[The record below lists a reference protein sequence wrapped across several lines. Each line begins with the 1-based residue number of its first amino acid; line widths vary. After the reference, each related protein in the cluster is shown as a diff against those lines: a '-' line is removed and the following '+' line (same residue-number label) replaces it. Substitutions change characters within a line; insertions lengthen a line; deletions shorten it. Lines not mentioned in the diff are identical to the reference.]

1 MTFNRFRIDSPWQQF
16 QDVDIEFHDRLT
28 VLTGANGS
36 GKTTILNILAKHNGW
51 DYNSLATPRKNKISR
66 AWDWAVSLFVNNQS
80 NTSQTIGY
88 IEYSSNVKSSLVVPQ
103 QNSAQYQVQIQN
115 QQAVESFFIP
125 SHRSVFRYQAL
136 ANIPTQGTIDKKQ
149 AFQKV
154 ANSNRGRYFGGQ
166 DQSSSFYM
174 KETLVSWNIFGRGNA
189 DMEANEKLLDHYKG
203 FEDILRIVLPREL
216 GFKKF
221 VIRNFEVVLEC
232 DSGDFVIDAASGGIS
247 AIIDIAWQIYMYS
260 TEKNSNFTVL
270 IDEIENHLHPT
281 IQRRLLPDFVS
292 AFPNIRFIVSTHSPL
307 IVGSVKDSR
316 VYVLK
321 NNENKKIISLRLDL
335 VKEAKTAAEILD
347 EVLGVSFTMPI
358 WAEEKLKE
366 IVTKYSNSDV
376 TKQSFKDMRSELVD
390 AGLEKLMPKAIGDI
404 VDKENEKNK

>member
-1 MTFNRFRIDSPWQQF
+1 MTFKKIRIDSPWQQF
-16 QDVDIEFHDRLT
+16 KDVDIEFHDRLT

-36 GKTTILNILAKHNGW
+36 GKTTLLNILAKHYGW
-51 DYNSLATPRKNKISR
+51 DYNSLATPKKNKVSR
-66 AWDWAVSLFVNNQS
+66 AWDWAVNMFINDQS
-80 NTSQTIGY
+80 NSSQTIGY
-88 IEYSSNVKSSLVVPQ
+88 IEYTDNLKSSLVIPQ
-103 QNSAQYQVQIQN
+103 QNSAQYQIQIQN
-115 QQAVESFFIP
+115 QQAVECFFIP
-125 SHRSVFRYQAL
+125 SHRSVFRYQPL
-136 ANIPTQGTIDKKQ
+136 ANIPTQGTIDKRQ

-154 ANSNRGRYFGGQ
+154 ANSNKGRYFGGQ

-174 KETLVSWNIFGRGNA
+174 KETLVSWNIFGRGNE
-189 DMEANEKLLDHYKG
+189 DMEANEQLFEYYKG
-203 FEDILRIVLPREL
+203 FEEILKVVVPKEL

-232 DSGDFVIDAASGGIS
+232 DSGDFVIDASSGGIS
-247 AIIDIAWQIYMYS
+247 AIIDIAWQIFMYA
-260 TEKNSNFTVL
+260 TEKNSDFTVL

-281 IQRRLLPDFVS
+281 IQRRLLPDFVK
-292 AFPNIRFIVSTHSPL
+292 AFPKVRFIVSTHSPL

-316 VYVLK
+316 VYVLR
-321 NNENKKIISLRLDL
+321 NDENKKIVSLRLDL

-358 WAEEKLKE
+358 WAEEKLNQ
-366 IVTKYSNSDV
+366 IVTKYSNTDV
-376 TKQSFKDMRSELVD
+376 NKQTFKDMRTELVD

>member
-16 QDVDIEFHDRLT
+16 QDIDIEFHDRLT

-36 GKTTILNILAKHNGW
+36 GKTTILNILAKHCGW
-51 DYNSLATPRKNKISR
+51 DYNSLATPKKNKISR
-66 AWDWAVSLFVNNQS
+66 VWDWAVSLVVNDQS

-88 IEYSSNVKSSLVVPQ
+88 IEYSDKVKTSLVVPQ
-103 QNSAQYQVQIQN
+103 QNSAQYQVQIKT
-115 QQAVESFFIP
+115 QQVVESFFIP
-125 SHRSVFRYQAL
+125 SHRSVFRYQPL
-136 ANIPTQGTIDKKQ
+136 TNIPTQGTIDKMQ
-149 AFQKV
+149 AFQKI

-174 KETLVSWNIFGRGNA
+174 KETLVSWNIFGRGNI
-189 DMEANEKLLDHYKG
+189 DMEANETLLENYEG
-203 FEDILRIVLPREL
+203 FEGVLRIILPKEL

-247 AIIDIAWQIYMYS
+247 AIIDIAWQIYMYT
-260 TEKNSNFTVL
+260 TEKNSIFTVL
-270 IDEIENHLHPT
+270 IDEIENHLHPI

-292 AFPNIRFIVSTHSPL
+292 AFPNVRFVISTHSPL

-316 VYVLK
+316 VYVLR
-321 NNENKKIISLRLDL
+321 NNEDKKIVSQRLDL

-358 WAEEKLKE
+358 WAEEKLNE
-366 IVTKYSNSDV
+366 IVTRYSSTDV
-376 TKQSFKDMRSELVD
+376 TKQSFKEMRSELVE

-404 VDKENEKNK
+404 LDKENEKNK